1 MTSVRIRVGLSMH
14 DQCAHPCWNI
24 NARSACACTCTDMS
38 IGIHILG
45 EMAFTCPMLLQPFA
59 ALLPT
64 CMHHAHLGMYGKQ
77 DAQAN
82 L

>member
-1 MTSVRIRVGLSMH
+1 
-14 DQCAHPCWNI
+14 
-24 NARSACACTCTDMS
+24 MS